1 MSRGLTEEPEQ
12 TTEGSDLNDVR
23 QAFDDLAGYVGML
36 SVRLETLEDLLAK
49 ALKSSLPEDEAADK
63 RINGL

>member
-49 ALKSSLPEDEAADK
+49 ALKTSLPEDEAADR

>member
-49 ALKSSLPEDEAADK
+49 ALKTSLPEEEAADR

>member
-1 MSRGLTEEPEQ
+1 MSIGLTEEPEQ

-49 ALKSSLPEDEAADK
+49 ALKTSLPEEEAADR

>member
-12 TTEGSDLNDVR
+12 TTEGGDLNDVR

-49 ALKSSLPEDEAADK
+49 ALKTSLPEEEAADR

>member
-36 SVRLETLEDLLAK
+36 SVRIETLEDLLAK

-63 RINGL
+63 RITGL

>member
-36 SVRLETLEDLLAK
+36 SVRLETLEDLVAK
-49 ALKSSLPEDEAADK
+49 ALKSSLPEDEAADR

>member
-36 SVRLETLEDLLAK
+36 SVRIETLEDLLAK
-49 ALKSSLPEDEAADK
+49 ALKTSLPEDEAADR

>member
-12 TTEGSDLNDVR
+12 TTEGSDLNYVR

-49 ALKSSLPEDEAADK
+49 ALKSSLPEDEAADR

>member
-49 ALKSSLPEDEAADK
+49 ALKSSLPEDEAADR

>member
-63 RINGL
+63 RITGL

>member
-49 ALKSSLPEDEAADK
+49 ALKTSLPEEAADR

>member
-23 QAFDDLAGYVGML
+23 KAFDDLSGYVGML

-49 ALKSSLPEDEAADK
+49 ALKSSLPEDEAADR

>member
-49 ALKSSLPEDEAADK
+49 ALKSSLPEDEAADR
-63 RINGL
+63 RITGL

>member
-12 TTEGSDLNDVR
+12 TTEGTDLNDVR

-49 ALKSSLPEDEAADK
+49 ALKSSLPEDEAADR
-63 RINGL
+63 RITGL